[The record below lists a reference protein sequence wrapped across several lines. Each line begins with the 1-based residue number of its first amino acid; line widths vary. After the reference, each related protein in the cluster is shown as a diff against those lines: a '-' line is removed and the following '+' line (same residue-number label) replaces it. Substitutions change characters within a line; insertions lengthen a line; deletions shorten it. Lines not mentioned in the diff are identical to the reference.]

1 MTSLR
6 KRWTSSSK
14 SFVPSRRLILYKQFF
29 GFMTA
34 SFLAAS
40 PYSVLFSRHVIHAG
54 VELPPNSAGTT
65 SGAVWAAENVATQH
79 SPARHERCVRGA
91 DEGGMPQPHVASTAG
106 CRFSTCDAAA
116 CALATGHARVPVPKS
131 MPSPGPSLF
140 MATSCV
146 CVCVCVRA
154 RGSSVLRRA
163 CGPRTRAAH
172 ACAPGTPSQAA
183 PALSRPGRAPASPPA
198 ASRTS
203 RGSPRVAAPACG
215 GTSKRRRRSAFAAP
229 GTAAPGSSQPLLLED
244 GWDGWV
250 KRADAMA
257 PTECGGAED
266 RMVRADRARLAGLAA
281 YKADDLKSAQVS
293 GCSARV
299 Q

>member
-1 MTSLR
+1 M
-6 KRWTSSSK
+6 
-14 SFVPSRRLILYKQFF
+14 YKQFF

-91 DEGGMPQPHVASTAG
+91 DEGGRPQPHVASTAG

-146 CVCVCVRA
+146 CVCGVCVRVCACVCVWA
-154 RGSSVLRRA
+154 RFSGGHADRGPALRMLAPQRHPHAQARPHLLCRVLDALLHRQQQL
-163 CGPRTRAAH
+163 CGHRAAV
-172 ACAPGTPSQAA
+172 A
-183 PALSRPGRAPASPPA
+183 GR
-198 ASRTS
+198 
-203 RGSPRVAAPACG
+203 RGLRH
-215 GTSKRRRRSAFAAP
+215 
-229 GTAAPGSSQPLLLED
+229 QPL
-244 GWDGWV
+244 
-250 KRADAMA
+250 
-257 PTECGGAED
+257 GG
-266 RMVRADRARLAGLAA
+266 
-281 YKADDLKSAQVS
+281 
-293 GCSARV
+293 
-299 Q
+299 